1 MAAYIGLLRKVPE
14 SDFGVSFPDF
24 PGCVTAGVTLDEAY
38 RMAEEALSAHIDFMA
53 EDGDP
58 IPQPSSLEAVMADP
72 ENQDAI
78 PFLVRVTQPKGRVL
92 RLNISLD
99 EHLVAEIDA
108 KAAQLGK
115 TRSGFLADA
124 ARAAVRSA

>member
-1 MAAYIGLLRKVPE
+1 MATYIALLRKIPE

-24 PGCVTAGVTLDEAY
+24 PGCITAGLTIDEAY
-38 RMAEEALSAHIDFMA
+38 RMAEEALTAHIEFMA

-58 IPQPSSLEAVMADP
+58 IPPPSSLESVMAEP
-72 ENQDAI
+72 ENRDAL
-78 PFLVRVTQPKGRVL
+78 PFLVRVAHPKGRVL

-108 KAAQLGK
+108 KASAIGK

-124 ARAAVRSA
+124 ARAALKAG